1 MHQWT
6 RANSMR
12 CCLALAV
19 CVSAAL
25 LWAQGADSAKGTAS
39 STGRLAQSSNPW
51 LRDYASSPVD
61 WSVWSAETFN
71 RARRENKPIF
81 LLIGYPSCP
90 GFRLMQRRVLAT
102 PQVAQFLNTNFVSVL
117 VDRDERPDLN
127 DIYLAALGTYFEA
140 TGSAQKGGWPVSMF
154 LTPEAKPLGG
164 GTYFALEDSSE
175 RAGMMT
181 VLKRILS
188 SWQSH
193 RDEMLKTA
201 EELTRGTRK
210 SLQLRPQSAAESSID
225 WTQDQVSALLPDLW
239 QDYDVEFAGFGTAG
253 TEAPKFP
260 LPARLLAMQQLLSP
274 ADKEDP
280 RLLRTLDALLAGAIC
295 DQLGGGFHH
304 HSHDGDWK
312 VPAFEKTLTDNLQL
326 AEAFTQ
332 AYRRTNLLRYRHAAE
347 QAVGFML
354 QELGSPEGGFY
365 SSLGDETPRGE
376 RNYYVWTREEIQET
390 LTPEEFAVCRRLFGI
405 NDSPNYGRYYTLRR
419 VQPLKEI
426 LAELNLTQEQGEL
439 RVEQARRKLLEV
451 RQQRTAPARDEKILA
466 SANGLAIR
474 SLARCGMGLNHPE
487 YVRQAEKCAMYVLT
501 HLRDDRGRLRHSF
514 QRGELT
520 PTSYLE
526 DYAFT
531 IDGLLAL
538 HQASS
543 QEKWLNAAQHLMEE
557 QVGYFVDEMQGGFF
571 ATPRDHEDLL
581 LKYKPWQEGTV
592 PSPNSVTLQNLVRL
606 ATLTSLPQWEQRAQR
621 SADFFWPTVSKNPR
635 MATNF
640 LAAVQELRTLQ
651 NSEHAVRLTK
661 ADGTRRIVTLA
672 ANKQPAEGNEAPPK
686 RAKPAP
692 KHVSATVYFST
703 DRLPAGQQVPFV
715 VRVKIKEPWH
725 INAND
730 PGNEFNVKTE
740 VTLNSK
746 QKTKLVKMS
755 YPKGAKF
762 QPAGLNESSL
772 IYSGTVDFRG
782 VVDVPANAGGK
793 TEELKISVAFQA
805 CNDRECLRPQTLEL
819 EQPIEVAP
827 QGEPVKK
834 INAALFAPPAKRPAA
849 P

>member
-6 RANSMR
+6 RAISVRRCLCWVFCLGAFACAQAADPAHPAPPNS
-12 CCLALAV
+12 
-19 CVSAAL
+19 
-25 LWAQGADSAKGTAS
+25 
-39 STGRLAQSSNPW
+39 GRLAKSSNPW

-61 WSVWSAETFN
+61 WSIWSSETFD

-81 LLIGYPSCP
+81 VLIGYPSCP

-102 PQVAQFLNTNFVSVL
+102 PQVAQFLNANFVSVL

-140 TGSAQKGGWPVSMF
+140 TGSSQKGGWPVSMF

-164 GTYFALEDSSE
+164 GTYFALEDSAQ

-181 VLKRILS
+181 VLKRIQN

-193 RDEMLKTA
+193 RDEMLRTA

-210 SLQLRPQSAAESSID
+210 SLQLLPRSAGEPSMD
-225 WTQDQVSALLPDLW
+225 WTVDQVTALLPELW
-239 QDYDVEFAGFGTAG
+239 QDYDLESAGFGSAG
-253 TEAPKFP
+253 AEAPKFP
-260 LPARLLAMQQLLSP
+260 LPARLLAMQRLFSP
-274 ADKEDP
+274 GDQKEDP
-280 RLLRTLDALLAGAIC
+280 RLMKTLDALLAGAIC

-304 HSHDGDWK
+304 HAHDGDWK

-332 AYRRTNLLRYRHAAE
+332 AYRRTNLARYRHAAE
-347 QAVGFML
+347 QAVGFVL
-354 QELGSPEGGFY
+354 QELASPEGGFF
-365 SSLGDETPRGE
+365 SSLGDETSRGE

-426 LAELNLTQEQGEL
+426 LTELNLTQEQGEL

-474 SLARCGMGLNHPE
+474 SLTLCGMGLNHPE
-487 YVRQAEKCAMYVLT
+487 YVRQAEKCAMYLLT
-501 HLRDDRGRLRHSF
+501 HLRDERGRLRHSF
-514 QRGELT
+514 QGGELT
-520 PTSYLE
+520 STSYLE

-538 HQASS
+538 YQASS

-557 QVGYFVDEMQGGFF
+557 QVGYFVDEMQGGFY
-571 ATPRDHEDLL
+571 ATSRDHEDLL
-581 LKYKPWQEGTV
+581 LKYKPWQEGTL

-606 ATLTSLPQWEQRAQR
+606 ATWTSLPQWEQRAQS
-621 SADFFWPTVSKNPR
+621 SADLFWPTVSKNPR
-635 MATNF
+635 LTTNF

-651 NSEHAVRLTK
+651 NSDHAVRLTK

-672 ANKQPAEGNEAPPK
+672 AEKQLAEGGGQPPK
-686 RAKPAP
+686 RARAAP

-715 VRVKIKEPWH
+715 IRLKIKEPWH
-725 INAND
+725 INANN

-740 VTLNSK
+740 VTLASK
-746 QKTKLVKMS
+746 QKTKLVKIS
-755 YPKGAKF
+755 YPKGEKF
-762 QPAGLNESSL
+762 QPPGIDEASL
-772 IYSGTVDFRG
+772 VYSGTVDVRG
-782 VVDVPANAGGK
+782 MLDVPAAAGDK
-793 TEELKISVAFQA
+793 QEELKITVSFQA

-819 EQPIEVAP
+819 EQPIDVAP